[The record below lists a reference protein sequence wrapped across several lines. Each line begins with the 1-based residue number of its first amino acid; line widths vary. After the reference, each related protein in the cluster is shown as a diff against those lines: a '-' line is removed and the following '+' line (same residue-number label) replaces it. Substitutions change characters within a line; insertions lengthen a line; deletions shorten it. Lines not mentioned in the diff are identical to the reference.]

1 MEIAR
6 DDVQLFGAGHV
17 IVDAGPLR
25 AGIEL
30 HLDRA
35 LHAAAPELAD
45 ANARRV
51 VAHVRRRRVRRR
63 DAADV
68 ERLRRAETEGGLD
81 ALDLAEMFSPDAAAR
96 D

>member
-1 MEIAR
+1 MVEIAR

-17 IVDAGPLR
+17 IVNAGPLR

-35 LHAAAPELAD
+35 LRGCECPG
-45 ANARRV
+45 V
-51 VAHVRRRRVRRR
+51 VARVRRRRVRRR
-63 DAADV
+63 DFVDV